1 VPAQPDPDGNPEPS
15 ANVLKIVDA
24 IEDLSVKEFVWFNKL
39 LQERLGITDADLGIG
54 VPMAVP
60 MAAAPAEAQT
70 GGAEKE
76 EEKKEKTEFD
86 VLIEGYEA
94 SSKIKIIKEVRSM
107 VPGLGLKEGKEL
119 VRQTTH
125 ANVDADVD
133 NQYIAMS
140 ALIAL
145 QYQKERIVRGFR
157 IMHALHASNTSWS
170 HCSVSQTFDRSNT
183 QYKRSMSRRPVEAPC
198 LVTTMLTRTS

>member
-1 VPAQPDPDGNPEPS
+1 VPEQPDPDGNPEPS

-54 VPMAVP
+54 VPMAMP

-70 GGAEKE
+70 GGAAKE

-94 SSKIKIIKEVRSM
+94 PSKIKIIKEVRSM

-119 VRQTTH
+119 VRQTAH

-145 QYQKERIVRGFR
+145 QYQIERGFR
-157 IMHALHASNTSWS
+157 IMHALHASNNSWS
-170 HCSVSQTFDRSNT
+170 HWSLSQTFDRSNT
-183 QYKRSMSRRPVEAPC
+183 QYKRSMSRRPVDAPC
-198 LVTTMLTRTS
+198 LVTTMLTWTS